1 MYREIKG
8 YSGGEVYEYTSSMQH
23 DKEILREAV
32 SVVAA
37 HTIHLHEQGIIN
49 QEAYCRVATHI
60 LGLLENPWVIYEQ
73 EGEYEDVWEAIEA
86 WLTKKAGSYAGEIWI
101 GRSRNDHVSTALRL
115 RAIRGAVSVMK
126 LLNKY
131 RNTIIDKALASRG
144 KWILLHTHSQ
154 PAQLAP
160 APCLLLAWEETL
172 ASIYSQ
178 LEHAVG
184 ALNRSPLGS
193 SAGAGSIAPLDPSRL
208 ASLLGLA
215 ETIPIPLYATG
226 SRLDLSL
233 YASTIAMLLVELSR
247 MAEDLML
254 LSSPYVG
261 VIVLPDSHVATS
273 SIMPH
278 KRNPAT
284 LEVLRARAKLAVSML
299 SGLLGVQT
307 GLPSGYSLDLQE
319 VNPII
324 YWLES
329 EASHALEVM
338 DSIVEGFTWDD
349 EALERMQK
357 NFIGYGAELAEYI
370 ALTKKIPFREAY
382 KLVVEALRDGD
393 PGELLEEYGFKSP
406 VELASLRRTGCKAE
420 LDIETVLERLQR
432 DNSILERL
440 DTGLSGI
447 QLGLKEALA
456 KSLRGCEGGN

>member
-8 YSGGEVYEYTSSMQH
+8 YSGGLVYEYTSSMQH
-23 DKEILREAV
+23 DKEILREAI

-37 HTIHLHEQGIIN
+37 HTIHLHEQGIID
-49 QEAYCRVATHI
+49 QEAYCRVAMHI
-60 LGLLENPWVIYEQ
+60 LGLLEDPWVIYGQ
-73 EGEYEDVWEAIEA
+73 ESEYEDVWEAIEA

-101 GRSRNDHVSTALRL
+101 GRSRNDHVSAALRL

-126 LLNKY
+126 LVNKY
-131 RNTIIDKALASRG
+131 RNTIIDKALASRD

-154 PAQLAP
+154 PAQLAS
-160 APCLLLAWEETL
+160 APCLLLAWEEAL

-178 LEHAVG
+178 LEHVVE

-193 SAGAGSIAPLDPSRL
+193 SAGAGSIAPLDPARL
-208 ASLLGLA
+208 ASLLGFA
-215 ETIPIPLYATG
+215 ETISSPLYATG

-247 MAEDLML
+247 MAEDLIL

-319 VNPII
+319 VNPVI
-324 YWLES
+324 YRLES
-329 EASHALEVM
+329 EASHAIGVM
-338 DSIVEGFTWDD
+338 NRVVEGLTWDD

-370 ALTKKIPFREAY
+370 ALTEKIPFREAY
-382 KLVVEALRDGD
+382 RLVVKTLRDGGL
-393 PGELLEEYGFKSP
+393 GELLEEYGFKSP
-406 VELASLRRTGCKAE
+406 VELASLRHTGCKAE
-420 LDIETVLERLQR
+420 LDVETILDRLHR
-432 DNSILERL
+432 DSSRLERL
-440 DTGLSGI
+440 DTGLSRI
-447 QLGLKEALA
+447 QSGLKEALA
-456 KSLRGCEGGN
+456 ESLQGCEGGN

>member
-8 YSGGEVYEYTSSMQH
+8 YSGGMVYEYTSSMQH

-32 SVVAA
+32 RVVAA
-37 HTIHLHEQGIIN
+37 HTIHLREQGILD
-49 QEAYCRVATHI
+49 QEAYCNVARH
-60 LGLLENPWVIYEQ
+60 LFCLLENPGEIYEHR
-73 EGEYEDVWEAIEA
+73 GEYEDIWEALEA
-86 WLTKKAGSYAGEIWI
+86 WLTKKAGSIAGEIWI
-101 GRSRNDHVSTALRL
+101 GRSRNDHVSAALRL
-115 RAIRGAVSVMK
+115 RAIRGALGIMK
-126 LLNKY
+126 LVNEY
-131 RNTIIDKALASRG
+131 RKTIIDKAYASGG
-144 KWILLHTHSQ
+144 KWVLLHTHSQ
-154 PAQLAP
+154 PAQLAS

-172 ASIYSQ
+172 ASIYNQ
-178 LEHAVG
+178 LKRAVE

-193 SAGAGSIAPLDPSRL
+193 SAGAGSIAPIDPARL
-208 ASLLGLA
+208 AGLLGFA
-215 ETIPIPLYATG
+215 ETISSPLYATG

-233 YASTIAMLLVELSR
+233 YASTIVMLLVELSR

-278 KRNPAT
+278 KRNPVT

-338 DSIVEGFTWDD
+338 NSVVEGFMWND
-349 EALERMQK
+349 EALMRMQES
-357 NFIGYGAELAEYI
+357 FIGYGAELAEYI
-370 ALTKKIPFREAY
+370 ALTKKIPFRDAY
-382 KLVVEALRDGD
+382 KLVAESLREGD
-393 PGELLEEYGFKSP
+393 AEGLLRGYGFKSP
-406 VELASLRRTGCKAE
+406 VELSSLRRTGCKAE
-420 LDIETVLERLQR
+420 PDIETVRKRLDS
-432 DNSILERL
+432 DNSRLE
-440 DTGLSGI
+440 
-447 QLGLKEALA
+447 QLTADLASAQSRIKEALA
-456 KSLRGCEGGN
+456 AGLQGCEGGN